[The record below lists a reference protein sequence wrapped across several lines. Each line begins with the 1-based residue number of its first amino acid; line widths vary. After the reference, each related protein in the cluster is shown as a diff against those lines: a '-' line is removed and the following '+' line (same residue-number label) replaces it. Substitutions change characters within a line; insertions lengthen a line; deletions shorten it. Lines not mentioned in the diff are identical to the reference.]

1 LSDVFSKVAK
11 RSAEDIEEHVD
22 RVLKDM
28 GNPEP
33 PLKLEE
39 VRSLLRLNLTY
50 YTKEDLNL
58 LDEIAHQTVMAGN
71 IVMTK
76 ARQMR
81 DVIAKVGLKG
91 LLLSKDRQ
99 IFIDDEVKDLKKR
112 FVIAHEIAHDVIP
125 WHQALLLGDNE
136 ETLSPRCYQKMEVE
150 ANYGARRLMFLGGR
164 YQEEALSQ
172 EFDWKVVQKLSKRFG
187 NTLSTSLWEQVNCQ
201 DVHGPAFGMISRH
214 PIHTEIGARAG
225 DENVAYFITSGKFD
239 LQFSNLGPEDG
250 FGALRSYVTRGKR
263 GPIGEGAC
271 VLHDVLG
278 EAHEFHM
285 TSFCNTYDV
294 LTMATYVGPRKLV
307 IGF

>member
-1 LSDVFSKVAK
+1 VDVGSKVSK
-11 RSAEDIEEHVD
+11 RSAEDIEEHID

-28 GNPEP
+28 GHPEP
-33 PLKLEE
+33 PLKLED
-39 VRSLLRLNLTY
+39 VRDLLRLNLTY

-71 IVMTK
+71 LVMTK
-76 ARQMR
+76 AKQMR

-91 LLLSKDRQ
+91 LLLSEDRQ

-125 WHQALLLGDNE
+125 WHQSLLLGDNE

-164 YQEEALSQ
+164 YKEETLSQ
-172 EFDWKVVQKLSKRFG
+172 AFDWKVVQKLSKRFG

-201 DVHGPAFGMISRH
+201 DEHGPAFGMISKH
-214 PIHTEIGARAG
+214 PYHAGIGMRAG
-225 DENVAYFITSGKFD
+225 GENVAYFITSGKFD

-250 FGALRSYVTRGKR
+250 FDALQSYVTRGKR
-263 GPIGEGAC
+263 GPIGEGIC
-271 VLHDVLG
+271 ILHDISG
-278 EAHEFHM
+278 IAHEFHM

-294 LTMATYVGPRKLV
+294 LTMGTYVGPRKLV
-307 IGF
+307 IGL

>member
-1 LSDVFSKVAK
+1 MSDSCSKVSR
-11 RSAEDIEEHVD
+11 RSAGDIEEHVD

-58 LDEIAHQTVMAGN
+58 LDEIAHQTIMAGSV
-71 IVMTK
+71 VMTK

-125 WHQALLLGDNE
+125 WHQTLLLGDND

-150 ANYGARRLMFLGGR
+150 ANFGARRLMFLGGR
-164 YQEEALSQ
+164 YKDEALSQ
-172 EFDWKVVQKLSKRFG
+172 DFDWKVVQKLSKRFG

-201 DVHGPAFGMISRH
+201 DAHGPAFGMISRH
-214 PIHTEIGARAG
+214 PFYSDIGVRAG
-225 DENVAYFITSGKFD
+225 DENVGYFITSEKFD
-239 LQFSNLGPEDG
+239 QQFSNFGADDG
-250 FGALRSYVTRGKR
+250 FNALRSYITRGKR
-263 GPIGEGAC
+263 GPIGQQIC
-271 VLHDVLG
+271 ILHDVNG
-278 EAHEFHM
+278 DAHEFHM
-285 TSFCNTYDV
+285 SSFCNTYDV
-294 LTMATYVGPRKLV
+294 LTMATYIGPKKLV
-307 IGF
+307 IGL